1 MLKSNDGFTSE
12 EIIEMSKQ
20 SPIENAINYY
30 RERLIEKFN
39 RLNHYHEPCDVC
51 LGRDEHIASLE
62 RQLEE
67 CRGLL
72 AAFKDAYSPEDDCY
86 NTIATHREDEE

>member
-1 MLKSNDGFTSE
+1 
-12 EIIEMSKQ
+12 MSKHLPNC
-20 SPIENAINYY
+20 SIFHGDDCCDCYP
-30 RERLIEKFN
+30 ER
-39 RLNHYHEPCDVC
+39 
-51 LGRDEHIASLE
+51 IASLE

-86 NTIATHREDEE
+86 NTIATHREDGG